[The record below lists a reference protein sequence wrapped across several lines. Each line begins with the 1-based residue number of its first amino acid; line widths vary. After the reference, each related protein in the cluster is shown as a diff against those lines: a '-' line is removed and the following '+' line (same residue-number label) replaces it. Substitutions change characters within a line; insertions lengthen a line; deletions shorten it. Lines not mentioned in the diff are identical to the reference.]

1 MNGFACLISELGGG
15 LPDLGWFLF
24 VHHFKEE
31 SQARFLSYQAP
42 VGGTGSPLNEP
53 WFEEV
58 MSKKTDFGQVHFACV
73 TIELGGGLP
82 DLGWNFCVHHFKE
95 KSQARFLS
103 YQTQVGG
110 TDIPPFWFAI
120 FPIFLVIFDDFWKK
134 KNRKV
139 KNN

>member
-42 VGGTGSPLNEP
+42 VGGTVSAINES

-58 MSKKTDFGQVHFACV
+58 MS
-73 TIELGGGLP
+73 
-82 DLGWNFCVHHFKE
+82 N
-95 KSQARFLS
+95 
-103 YQTQVGG
+103 
-110 TDIPPFWFAI
+110 
-120 FPIFLVIFDDFWKK
+120 KK
-134 KNRKV
+134 KQILDKSILLVSLSSSEVDFPTSDEIFVHTILKRRV
-139 KNN
+139 RRVF

>member
-1 MNGFACLISELGGG
+1 MNRFACVIRGLGGG
-15 LPDLGWFLF
+15 LPDLKWFSF

-58 MSKKTDFGQVHFACV
+58 MSKKPDFGQVHFACV

-103 YQTQVGG
+103 YQTPVGG
-110 TDIPPFWFAI
+110 TGIPLNEPWI
-120 FPIFLVIFDDFWKK
+120 EEVMSKK
-134 KNRKV
+134 SGV
-139 KNN
+139 QTES